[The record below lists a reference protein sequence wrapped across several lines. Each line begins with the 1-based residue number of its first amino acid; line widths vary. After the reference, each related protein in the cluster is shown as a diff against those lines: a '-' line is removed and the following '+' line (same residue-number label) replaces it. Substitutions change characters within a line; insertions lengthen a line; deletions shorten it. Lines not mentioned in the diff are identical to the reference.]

1 MQAES
6 CLLRTIRGVTA
17 PSLFIPLPRMS
28 FMVGLAKVRDML
40 LDVVL
45 EDVEGLMAER
55 ADQK

>member
-1 MQAES
+1 
-6 CLLRTIRGVTA
+6 
-17 PSLFIPLPRMS
+17 
-28 FMVGLAKVRDML
+28 MVGLAKVRDML